1 MTMHV
6 IPVILLF
13 IFITNFSIALA
24 VVFANHRRAQNR
36 QFFLFSMTLN
46 SWVLCVLGVVLSR
59 NAVTAEWMI
68 RLASC
73 FGVFIPPSFLL
84 LCMAIKSP
92 EESLGKRLFRARWM
106 LLLGALVGMLC
117 FTSFFLTGVRM
128 PAADHSVLEVPQAL
142 YGKGFLLFIVYLPLA
157 LGFTIF
163 YFIRLILT
171 SDGVQR
177 AEIQFTLMGMISALP
192 IAVAVHLMA
201 VVTGNSAVQQFGP
214 LCLIPMTLILA
225 YGVATRRLMG
235 VAAFLQRLVAYSL
248 LAVYLAAVY
257 FAVLT
262 VSRFVLLGIFPNTP
276 TGIIYWLATLAMV
289 FAYVPAQRFMEKVAQ
304 RLFFAVTFTNMHKT
318 IQQANL
324 LLQGIS
330 TLDELLRQFH
340 MLIAQAFHND
350 KNLILL
356 RQAEGFAQRYSDS
369 APASLLAMNATS
381 AIVKLLE
388 ATHEPV
394 VADVLQRRAP
404 SPLSDQA
411 LRQLAELKINM
422 AVGIYLK
429 NQVAGIL
436 LLGPPDSKKMYDRLE
451 QDTLQI
457 ICNELAVAIENAK
470 LYTEVQNS
478 KIYNETLL
486 DQLTSGVIA
495 INAAHTITVFNRE
508 ARRLTRLTS
517 AAVLNH
523 PATLLPAPLTN
534 ALLRTLETRAG
545 LRDMDVQL
553 EAEGMDPIVVRLT
566 SSIFIAEDGAVLGA
580 LLVMRDQTILRRLE
594 DQIRRN
600 DRLASA
606 GTLAA
611 GMAHEIKNPLVTL
624 KTFAQLLPERYDD
637 PDFRQTFSS
646 LIGKEV
652 IRIDSIVNQLL
663 KFTRP
668 VKPKLYP
675 LQLHST
681 IAHVHKLVDQSLKQN
696 GVALKQELTADGDWI
711 MGDSDLLVQAL
722 LNFYLNA
729 VDAME
734 KGGVITVRTEVVRIA
749 SAMRDLLGA
758 PITEPFIRVSIQDNG
773 SGIPE
778 ADLPHIFDPFFTTKA
793 KGTGLGLSVSY
804 NIVQEHGGTVEV
816 KSRPGLGTVFFLM
829 FPLTTAE
836 AAA

>member
-1 MTMHV
+1 MTMQV
-6 IPVILLF
+6 TPVILLF
-13 IFITNFSIALA
+13 IFTTTLGIALA
-24 VVFANHRRAQNR
+24 VIFANHRRAQN
-36 QFFLFSMTLN
+36 QHFFIFSLTLN
-46 SWVLCVLGVVLSR
+46 AWVLCVLGVVLSKH
-59 NAVTAEWMI
+59 ATMAEWLI
-68 RLASC
+68 RTASFC
-73 FGVFIPPSFLL
+73 GVFIPISFLL

-92 EESLGKRLFRARWM
+92 DNSLRQRLYRARWILM
-106 LLLGALVGMLC
+106 LGALVGLLC
-117 FTSFFLTGVRM
+117 FTPFFMTGVRM
-128 PAADHSVLEVPQAL
+128 PVEARSVWEAPQAL
-142 YGKGFLLFIVYLPLA
+142 YGMGFLFFILYMPLA
-157 LGFTIF
+157 FGFTAF
-163 YFIRLILT
+163 YFIRLMII
-171 SDGVQR
+171 SSGMQR
-177 AEIQFTLMGMISALP
+177 AELQFTLLGMGSSVP
-192 IAVAVHLMA
+192 IAVLVHVIAVI
-201 VVTGNSAVQQFGP
+201 TGDNTVQQFGP
-214 LCLIPMTLILA
+214 LCILPMDLIIA

-235 VAAFLQRLVAYSL
+235 VATFLQKTLAYSL
-248 LAVYLAAVY
+248 LAIYLSAVY
-257 FAVLT
+257 FAALT
-262 VSRFVLLGIFPNTP
+262 VSRFVLLGIFPNLP
-276 TGIIYWLATLAMV
+276 AGIVHWLATLAMV

-304 RLFFAVTFTNMHKT
+304 RLFFAATFTNMHKT
-318 IQQANL
+318 IQHANL

-330 TLDELLRQFH
+330 TLDELLRQFYV
-340 MLIAQAFHND
+340 LIAQAFHSE
-350 KNLILL
+350 KNLIMF
-356 RQAEGFAQRYSDS
+356 RQADLFAQRYPES
-369 APASLLAMNATS
+369 AAAPQLTMAAAS
-381 AIVKLLE
+381 AIVHLLE
-388 ATHEPV
+388 ANHEPV

-411 LRQLAELKINM
+411 LRQLVELKINM

-436 LLGPPDSKKMYDRLE
+436 LLGPRDSKKMYDRLE

-457 ICNELAVAIENAK
+457 MCNELAVAIENAK

-495 INAAHTITVFNRE
+495 INASHTITVFNRE
-508 ARRLTRLTS
+508 ARRLTRLT
-517 AAVLNH
+517 AAVLNQ

-553 EAEGMDPIVVRLT
+553 ESEHMDPIVVRLT
-566 SSIFIAEDGAVLGA
+566 SSIFIAEDGTVLGA

-652 IRIDSIVNQLL
+652 TRIDSIVNQLL

-675 LQLHST
+675 MQLHST

-696 GVALKQELTADGDWI
+696 GVVLKQELTADGDWI
-711 MGDSDLLVQAL
+711 MGDNDLLVQAL

-734 KGGVITVRTEVVRIA
+734 KGGVITVRTEIVRIA
-749 SAMRDLLGA
+749 SSMRDLLGA
-758 PITEPFIRVSIQDNG
+758 PITEPYIRVSIQDNG
-773 SGIPE
+773 SGIAE
-778 ADLPHIFDPFFTTKA
+778 SDLPHIFDPFFTTKA
-793 KGTGLGLSVSY
+793 KGTGLGLSVCY
-804 NIVQEHGGTVEV
+804 NIVQEHGGSVEV
-816 KSRPGLGTVFFLM
+816 KSRPGVGTVFFLM
-829 FPLTTAE
+829 FPLTTVE
-836 AAA
+836 SAA